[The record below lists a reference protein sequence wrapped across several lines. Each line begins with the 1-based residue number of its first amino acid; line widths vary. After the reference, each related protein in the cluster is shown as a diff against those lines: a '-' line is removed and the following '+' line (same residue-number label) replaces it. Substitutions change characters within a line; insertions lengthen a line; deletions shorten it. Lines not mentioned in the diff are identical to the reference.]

1 MKTQSTTNDCRCKA
15 CGAPLAK
22 LDRDG
27 LKQSLLSPQ
36 NEKSPLGLPRG
47 LGRAFVFGR
56 WLSPARGFTGCTQA
70 VRERS
75 AARSPEVR
83 PRKAVKGPQDAAL
96 VSRLHEVP
104 RAPVTGEA
112 GAREARPAIEAAVTL
127 HDGAPTMPEIPA

>member
-1 MKTQSTTNDCRCKA
+1 MASHGESARIRGRQFGGS
-15 CGAPLAK
+15 
-22 LDRDG
+22 
-27 LKQSLLSPQ
+27 
-36 NEKSPLGLPRG
+36 NEESPLGLPRG

-75 AARSPEVR
+75 AARSLCPEVR
-83 PRKAVKGPQDAAL
+83 PRKAVKGPQDAPL

-104 RAPVTGEA
+104 RATV
-112 GAREARPAIEAAVTL
+112 AREACAVRARPPVETAVP

>member
-1 MKTQSTTNDCRCKA
+1 MATRCA
-15 CGAPLAK
+15 ESPRAEATLAVEVTK
-22 LDRDG
+22 R
-27 LKQSLLSPQ
+27 
-36 NEKSPLGLPRG
+36 ESPLGLPRG

-75 AARSPEVR
+75 AARSLCPEVR

-104 RAPVTGEA
+104 RATVTGEA
-112 GAREARPAIEAAVTL
+112 GARQARPAIEAAVAL
-127 HDGAPTMPEIPA
+127 HEGAPTMPEIPA